1 MTSQE
6 TINEVTTILLQN
18 YIWSPGATVHGA
30 ISGLAEDM
38 SNNRINPADLGCS
51 HEELLVAIGRV
62 LTDLNASVKYLVTHG
77 LASQS
82 SFANQNS
89 GRRK

>member
-6 TINEVTTILLQN
+6 TIDGVTTILLSN
-18 YIWSPGATVHGA
+18 YIWSPGATVHGV

-38 SNNRINPADLGCS
+38 SNNRIDPADLECS

-62 LTDLNASVKYLVTHG
+62 LSVLNDSVEYSVTDG

-89 GRRK
+89 ERRK